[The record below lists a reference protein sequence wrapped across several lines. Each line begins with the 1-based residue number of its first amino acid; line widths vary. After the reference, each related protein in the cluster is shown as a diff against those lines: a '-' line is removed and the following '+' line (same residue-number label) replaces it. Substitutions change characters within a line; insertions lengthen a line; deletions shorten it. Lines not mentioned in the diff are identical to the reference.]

1 MRKIIVLVFTTLLIF
16 ASVNI
21 ANAEVTESGKVKK
34 EGYATTEDILINL
47 IEPDLNKIITDK
59 YGIEKTW
66 QIGKVIKVSLIADHT
81 KKNSEYWYE
90 MIINVRV
97 HDDEIDKELWDSL
110 CIRIDIPNMYT
121 MDKYKERNT
130 DTKVTL
136 ITYEQLGQ
144 R

>member
-16 ASVNI
+16 TTSNI
-21 ANAEVTESGKVKK
+21 ANAEVSESGKIKK
-34 EGYATTEDILINL
+34 EGYVTTEDILINL
-47 IEPDLNKIITDK
+47 IEPNINKIITDK
-59 YGIEKTW
+59 YGKESTW

-90 MIINVRV
+90 MIIHARV
-97 HDDEIDKELWDSL
+97 HDDEINKELLDSL
-110 CIRIDIPNMYT
+110 RIRIDIPNMYT
-121 MDKYKERNT
+121 SDRYKERNT

-136 ITYEQLGQ
+136 ITYEQL

>member
-81 KKNSEYWYE
+81 KNS
-90 MIINVRV
+90 NR
-97 HDDEIDKELWDSL
+97 
-110 CIRIDIPNMYT
+110 IRFFW
-121 MDKYKERNT
+121 
-130 DTKVTL
+130 
-136 ITYEQLGQ
+136 
-144 R
+144 